1 MFMGAILMA
10 SILFWLKINIL
21 GLGTCPSDAIILKH
35 DTLRIMQ
42 YETGLHSSN
51 YSKREIPCI

>member
-1 MFMGAILMA
+1 MGAILMA